1 MAVDRGGLQ
10 YRILIEDA
18 FSAPLDAFV
27 KGIRAAK
34 RELDGL
40 RSTSKGL
47 RATAAGIRDVG
58 RASREAAKDRRELA
72 RASTNGERQWLNA
85 IRQVRNAE
93 QAAATAR
100 KRAKVEAAERFR
112 LARRLSS
119 ENQKLVLAERE
130 VTKIVNK
137 RGQASRVLA
146 AAQQRKI
153 KLTQDEKRA
162 NRLLS
167 KEEKELYDVRQRL
180 ARLTRAGGG
189 ELARINAE
197 TEALRRK
204 NRAAKEAAVTE
215 LLRRQ
220 GLAPS
225 GRTFAEESRRTA
237 ARTRSQKAEISRLD
251 RIKKAL
257 RGVDAQANRVSFTFR
272 RLFGILAAFAAARAI
287 LRAFRNLVK
296 EMVRFNAAIEQST
309 LGIASLFLAVG
320 DVRDATGAAVDSA
333 RGLVLAQK
341 ESRRQVQ
348 LLRRDALKT
357 AATFEQLLE
366 TFQVAIAPGFQAG
379 LDIDQ
384 IRKFTLDISRA
395 ASAVGLAQNQ
405 LAEEIR
411 SILSG
416 VIQARTTRIAVAL
429 GITNEDIRNAKEAG
443 ILFQF
448 LQERFSAFDEAG
460 EVALKTF
467 NALWTN
473 LIGGFQQVLEA
484 GGLEFFNELKDVLE
498 SLQKIL
504 VEEDPIT
511 GTLTPTKEAV
521 FLTQQ
526 FADALQ
532 RALQIAREVGE
543 SIKFSTLVGATKA
556 IAGGIT
562 EAFRVIAALVK
573 GAIQGL
579 ADLSRIAGKISE
591 TFKGIVGKDIFDNK
605 NLEETVALGTR
616 ILTIFLGISAA
627 TAIVK
632 LALSG
637 VVVVLG
643 TIVKVTLILNTVL
656 KVVRTTTI
664 GISIAA
670 NSIVIPL
677 WVILAAVTLISAGL
691 FLALKTMKEMQ
702 EETSGQ
708 ELKWVSFLKLVKVN
722 AKARFKEIGLVVKRA
737 WNEIL
742 ISFQGLVSESLEFLT
757 INAIKSIERTLK
769 ALALIKPEVRAV
781 AKQVAAF
788 RNVLQRT
795 FIGQQAGLV
804 AQLEEQKRLYEEA
817 KSELDQQLREDT
829 FKVYDDDKTQ
839 KTLEEMAKEVLKT
852 VTSGITGL
860 FTDIFDD
867 ILPSLEALSGKF
879 ELDEAV
885 RDADSLSEAFERV
898 NVIIGQSRKS
908 LEANT
913 ELMKEL
919 REEAIEVQDAMDL
932 GRVVRGTTGGVT
944 EVLTAVAEAR
954 SKIAEDDLKFE
965 KEQQQALLERA
976 GIQNKIFENQKRINA
991 LGEKETLLLTTSEI
1005 LLNRINEISSER
1017 SRAVT
1022 RQVFQEQLALAKT
1035 REGYQEQAEAART
1048 KAGEEA
1054 KYVALLGEEL
1064 DGLRLELDGREK
1076 AFNLT
1081 EEERKA
1087 FRAGLLSRIQLLGEA
1102 AVKEEIISKIIRDR
1116 LELDRRRQAI
1126 LNKRLVLL
1134 AEEAAFESE
1143 QTQKG
1148 QRAEIFRQTARQDA
1162 LNIRGNAAKR
1172 AKIAEAEY
1180 RAVLLEIEAART
1192 LRDANLEALTKNI
1205 NERVEALGELQEK
1218 LATGGAEAADEARL
1232 TAQIKSDEEALVA
1245 LKEQQNQLQRENNRQ
1260 KEIELLLI
1268 DDAYNRE
1275 REARRAKDEPIEF
1288 GFIKGIEE
1296 FVDESLD
1303 IFTTWQ
1309 QTIANSFKA
1318 LGSTIGKTLTD
1329 ALTGETSNFQEE
1341 FRQFLAKVAEQ
1352 IITMLVQVAI
1362 ARSLLGLD
1370 TIFGGGLGLGG
1381 GGGAAKGGRTEGIKR
1396 RKLVL
1401 TSPFRKAPGFAYGG
1415 LPRLAGEGGGIPPSV
1430 SAAVSDIKALRPRG
1444 LDPQDKIPI
1453 WTAPGEWVVRAK
1465 AVKLYGNDIMDA
1477 INNMMIDPTALRA
1490 IAGINSR
1497 GRVTRKVAYS
1507 AASGGEITSTSG
1519 APVVNTVP
1527 TGGDRP
1533 TLAVVA
1539 GTEDTMQQLLVGGG
1553 PALLDYLRSNRDEFM
1568 GEERTIVQ

>member
-309 LGIASLFLAVG
+309 LG
-320 DVRDATGAAVDSA
+320 RDATGAATDSA
-333 RGLVLAQK
+333 RGLVLAQA

-366 TFQVAIAPGFQAG
+366 TFQVAVAPGFQAG

-411 SILSG
+411 
-416 VIQARTTRIAVAL
+416 
-429 GITNEDIRNAKEAG
+429 KEAG
-443 ILFQF
+443 VLFQF
-448 LQERFSAFDEAG
+448 LQERFAAFDEAG

-484 GGLEFFNELKDVLE
+484 GGLEFFNELKDILE

-591 TFKGIVGKDIFDNK
+591 IFKGIVGKDIFDNK
-605 NLEETVALGTR
+605 NLEETVTLGTR

-627 TAIVK
+627 TAVFK

-643 TIVKVTLILNTVL
+643 TIVKVGLILHKVFLLL
-656 KVVRTTTI
+656 KTTTI
-664 GISIAA
+664 GISIASNTIA
-670 NSIVIPL
+670 LPL
-677 WVILAAVTLISAGL
+677 WAAVAAALALAAAG
-691 FLALKTMKEMQ
+691 FLALKAMKDYASEV
-702 EETSGQ
+702 SGT
-708 ELKWVSFLKLVKVN
+708 ELKWVSFLKLLRVGAVGAFKFVVN
-722 AKARFKEIGLVVKRA
+722 EARHFIRIAFITIKDFLRVGSQQLLSTTLSVMVNLLDSLAVLKPVIGSLTKELKDFQAQVNTSLAKSKGDLAA
-737 WNEIL
+737 DIL
-742 ISFQGLVSESLEFLT
+742 LET
-757 INAIKSIERTLK
+757 
-769 ALALIKPEVRAV
+769 VR
-781 AKQVAAF
+781 
-788 RNVLQRT
+788 
-795 FIGQQAGLV
+795 
-804 AQLEEQKRLYEEA
+804 YEEA
-817 KSELDQQLREDT
+817 RKALVREFQPKALDIITGADAEKSLQDITKD
-829 FKVYDDDKTQ
+829 VI
-839 KTLEEMAKEVLKT
+839 KTLSE
-852 VTSGITGL
+852 GIGEF
-860 FTDIFDD
+860 FTDVFDE
-867 ILPSLEALSGKF
+867 ILPSIKDLSSEF

-885 RDADSLSEAFERV
+885 RDAETLADAFDRV
-898 NVIIGQSRKS
+898 NVIIGQSRQS
-908 LEANT
+908 LAANT

-919 REEAIEVQDAMDL
+919 REEAIEVQDALDL
-932 GRVVRGTTGGVT
+932 SRVVRGTTGGVT
-944 EVLTAVAEAR
+944 EVLTTISEAR
-954 SKIAEDDLKFE
+954 SKLAETDRKLR
-965 KEQQQALLERA
+965 KEEEQAKIKQL
-976 GIQNKIFENQKRINA
+976 GIENKLFANKQRILN
-991 LGEKETLLLTTSEI
+991 LGEKEKLIFDVSKNALE
-1005 LLNRINEISSER
+1005 N
-1017 SRAVT
+1017 VT
-1022 RQVFQEQLALAKT
+1022 RLENKRSAAVKRRTIAELEFNDKT
-1035 REGYQEQAEAART
+1035 REGYLEQAKLAKERAA
-1048 KAGEEA
+1048 AEEKIA
-1054 KYVALLGEEL
+1054 QDLTTQIEN
-1064 DGLRLELDGREK
+1064 LREWINGQEK
-1076 AFNLT
+1076 LVGLT
-1081 EEERKA
+1081 EEQSKA
-1087 FRAGLLSRIQLLGEA
+1087 FRAALLSQIQLVGEERLA
-1102 AVKEEIISKIIRDR
+1102 EETLKALERDR
-1116 LELDRRRQAI
+1116 LDLKNRANAI
-1126 LNKRLVLL
+1126 LSKRLVLL

-1148 QRAEIFRQTARQDA
+1148 QRAEILRQTARRDA

-1172 AKIAEAEY
+1172 AEIAEAEY

-1192 LRDANLEALTKNI
+1192 LRDANLEALTRDI

-1245 LKEQQNQLQRENNRQ
+1245 LKEQQNQLQRESNRQ

>member
-309 LGIASLFLAVG
+309 LGVASLFLAVG
-320 DVRDATGAAVDSA
+320 DVRDATGAATDSA
-333 RGLVLAQK
+333 RGLVLAQA

-366 TFQVAIAPGFQAG
+366 TFQVAVAPGFQAG

-443 ILFQF
+443 VLFQF
-448 LQERFSAFDEAG
+448 LQERFAAFDEAG

-484 GGLEFFNELKDVLE
+484 GGLEFFNELKDILE

-591 TFKGIVGKDIFDNK
+591 IFKGIVGKDIFDNK
-605 NLEETVALGTR
+605 NLEETVTLGTR

-627 TAIVK
+627 TAVFK

-643 TIVKVTLILNTVL
+643 TIVKVGLILHKVFLLL
-656 KVVRTTTI
+656 KTTTI
-664 GISIAA
+664 GISIASNTIA
-670 NSIVIPL
+670 LPL
-677 WVILAAVTLISAGL
+677 WAAVAAALALAAAG
-691 FLALKTMKEMQ
+691 FLALKAMKDYASEV
-702 EETSGQ
+702 SGT
-708 ELKWVSFLKLVKVN
+708 ELKWVSFLKLLRVGAVGAFKFVVN
-722 AKARFKEIGLVVKRA
+722 EARHFIRIAFITIKDFLRVGSQQLLSTTLSVMVNLLDSLAVLKPVIGSLTKELKDFQAQVNTSLAKSKGDLAA
-737 WNEIL
+737 DIL
-742 ISFQGLVSESLEFLT
+742 LET
-757 INAIKSIERTLK
+757 
-769 ALALIKPEVRAV
+769 VR
-781 AKQVAAF
+781 
-788 RNVLQRT
+788 
-795 FIGQQAGLV
+795 
-804 AQLEEQKRLYEEA
+804 YEEA
-817 KSELDQQLREDT
+817 RKALVREFQPKALDIITGADAEKSLQDITKD
-829 FKVYDDDKTQ
+829 VI
-839 KTLEEMAKEVLKT
+839 KTLSE
-852 VTSGITGL
+852 GIGEF
-860 FTDIFDD
+860 FTDVFDE
-867 ILPSLEALSGKF
+867 ILPSIKDLSSEF

-885 RDADSLSEAFERV
+885 RDAETLADAFDRV
-898 NVIIGQSRKS
+898 NVIIGQSRQS
-908 LEANT
+908 LAANT

-919 REEAIEVQDAMDL
+919 REEAIEVQDALDL
-932 GRVVRGTTGGVT
+932 SRVVRGTTGGVT
-944 EVLTAVAEAR
+944 EVLTTISEAR
-954 SKIAEDDLKFE
+954 SKLAETDRKLR
-965 KEQQQALLERA
+965 KEEEQAKIKQL
-976 GIQNKIFENQKRINA
+976 GIENKLFANKQRILN
-991 LGEKETLLLTTSEI
+991 LGEKEKLIFDVSKNALE
-1005 LLNRINEISSER
+1005 N
-1017 SRAVT
+1017 VT
-1022 RQVFQEQLALAKT
+1022 RLENKRSAAVKRRTIAELEFNDKT
-1035 REGYQEQAEAART
+1035 REGYLEQAKLAKERAA
-1048 KAGEEA
+1048 AEEKIA
-1054 KYVALLGEEL
+1054 QDLTTQIEN
-1064 DGLRLELDGREK
+1064 LREWINGQEK
-1076 AFNLT
+1076 LVGLT
-1081 EEERKA
+1081 EEQSKA
-1087 FRAGLLSRIQLLGEA
+1087 FRAALLSQIQLVGEERLA
-1102 AVKEEIISKIIRDR
+1102 EETLKAIERDR
-1116 LELDRRRQAI
+1116 LDLKNRANAI
-1126 LNKRLVLL
+1126 LSKRLVLL

-1148 QRAEIFRQTARQDA
+1148 QRAEILRQTARRDA

-1172 AKIAEAEY
+1172 AEIAEAEY

-1192 LRDANLEALTKNI
+1192 LRDANLEALTRDI

-1245 LKEQQNQLQRENNRQ
+1245 LKEQQNQLQRESNRQ